1 MMMIKSSKTF
11 SYIISFNL
19 HIYPT
24 LSLSTLHYADEKT
37 ARGTLSNSILFR
49 THSLGAGA
57 GGARRC
63 KPITPKHA
71 TLSDQSCL

>member
-1 MMMIKSSKTF
+1 MMMMIKSSKTF

-49 THSLGAGA
+49 THSLGAG
-57 GGARRC
+57 GA
-63 KPITPKHA
+63 A
-71 TLSDQSCL
+71 QV